1 MRQICKLRF
10 NRSCIGLCS
19 TSTHEGEGQ
28 HGLWHTYYTALGV
41 SQTVAGINN
50 IVLHEHVCEPTTFSR
65 SPPLPERNDLLH
77 HILVAPNTFPSG
89 QIACP
94 CSPARKYA
102 SAFDARDRDFAPR
115 HGLLPQLPDGRALPS
130 GTPSPEGRACR
141 MGGR

>member
-1 MRQICKLRF
+1 MKGKDHRVCD
-10 NRSCIGLCS
+10 
-19 TSTHEGEGQ
+19 TPT
-28 HGLWHTYYTALGV
+28 TAGV
-41 SQTVAGINN
+41 SHTVAGIN

-102 SAFDARDRDFAPR
+102 SAFDARVNMNRSVFTR
-115 HGLLPQLPDGRALPS
+115 I
-130 GTPSPEGRACR
+130 GT
-141 MGGR
+141 